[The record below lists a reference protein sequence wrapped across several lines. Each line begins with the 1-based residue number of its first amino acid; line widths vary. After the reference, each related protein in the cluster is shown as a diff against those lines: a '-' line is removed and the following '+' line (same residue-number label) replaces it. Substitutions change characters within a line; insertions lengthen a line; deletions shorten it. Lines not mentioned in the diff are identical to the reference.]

1 MDIGDVRLKSLAV
14 GMSSRVP
21 TNGWGADGVQK
32 RLKLWLAVV
41 MIVLSAFVFITTFGN
56 RYGGRS
62 LLLIP
67 ALVPIFGVP
76 FGIIYAVFQL
86 GYCLCLD
93 AKKGILWLLAVWI
106 TVAALIPLM
115 KVGVVFRDERTIS
128 GLARIIT
135 GAACASGIA
144 LGIGAL
150 KDKL

>member
-1 MDIGDVRLKSLAV
+1 
-14 GMSSRVP
+14 
-21 TNGWGADGVQK
+21 
-32 RLKLWLAVV
+32 
-41 MIVLSAFVFITTFGN
+41 MIVLSAFVFVTTFGS

-67 ALVPIFGVP
+67 PLVPVVGTP

-93 AKKGILWLLAVWI
+93 AKKGILWIVGIWI
-106 TVAALIPLM
+106 IVGALIPLM
-115 KVGVVFRDERTIS
+115 NVGAVFRDERAIS
-128 GLARIIT
+128 GLARIVT

-150 KDKL
+150 KQKL